1 MGAPVGRSVD
11 RHGEGGRTELPM
23 APMVDIVF
31 NLLIFFLVVCD
42 LTQKDLEDITLPE
55 AVQAVP
61 EGPVD
66 GRRYIVNLNR
76 DGELRFRGQRLS
88 LRELAAQLDRLV
100 RLDEF
105 DRIGRPGGEGEG
117 SPLLILVRAGA
128 AVPSRHVQWLLQELA
143 QQRLHKIEFGV
154 EFPEAD

>member
-1 MGAPVGRSVD
+1 MGGSVD
-11 RHGEGGRTELPM
+11 RHGEGARPELPI

-42 LTQKDLEDITLPE
+42 LTQKDLEDIALPE
-55 AVQAVP
+55 AEHALP
-61 EGPVD
+61 DEPTD
-66 GRRYIVNLNR
+66 ARRYIVNLNR
-76 DGELRFRGQRLS
+76 DGELRFRGRRVS
-88 LRELAAQLDRLV
+88 LRELAAQLERLV

-105 DRIGRPGGEGEG
+105 DRIGRPGGEGDG
-117 SPLLILVRAGA
+117 SRLLILVRAAA

-154 EFPEAD
+154 EFPEDG

>member
-1 MGAPVGRSVD
+1 MDGCSD

-42 LTQKDLEDITLPE
+42 LTQKDLEDIALPE
-55 AVQAVP
+55 AKHALP
-61 EGPVD
+61 DEPTD
-66 GRRYIVNLNR
+66 ARRYIVNLNR
-76 DGELRFRGQRLS
+76 DGELHFRGQRVS

-105 DRIGRPGGEGEG
+105 DRIGRPGGEGGG
-117 SPLLILVRAGA
+117 SRLLILVRAGA
-128 AVPSRHVQWLLQELA
+128 AVPNQHVQWLLQELA
-143 QQRLHKIEFGV
+143 LQRLNRIEFGV
-154 EFPEAD
+154 EFPEAR

>member
-1 MGAPVGRSVD
+1 MGRFPLRCVRYLFAVGGV
-11 RHGEGGRTELPM
+11 
-23 APMVDIVF
+23 
-31 NLLIFFLVVCD
+31 
-42 LTQKDLEDITLPE
+42 
-55 AVQAVP
+55 
-61 EGPVD
+61 
-66 GRRYIVNLNR
+66 
-76 DGELRFRGQRLS
+76 S

-143 QQRLHKIEFGV
+143 RQRLHKIEFGV
-154 EFPEAD
+154 EFPEAR